1 MAKRGY
7 KQDSEYDEKVVEI
20 KRVSKKTQG
29 GDQMS
34 FTVLAIVGNRKG
46 DLGVGSAKSKNV
58 VTSIKKAVDFARR
71 NMVKLNTTGYTI
83 AHEVRA
89 KCGAASVLV
98 KPAPEGAG
106 LIAGG
111 PVRLV
116 LELAGVKNASAKM
129 LGSNNKLSN
138 VRCTVKALQKLRE

>member
-34 FTVLAIVGNRKG
+34 FTALVILGNRKG

-58 VTSIKKAVDFARR
+58 VSSIRKAVDFARG
-71 NMVKLNTTGYTI
+71 NMVKLKTTGYTI
-83 AHEVRA
+83 SHEVRA
-89 KCGAASVLV
+89 KYGAASVV
-98 KPAPEGAG
+98 IKPAPEGAG

-111 PVRLV
+111 SVRMV

-129 LGSNNKLSN
+129 LGSSNKLSN
-138 VRCTVKALQKLRE
+138 VRCTVRALQKLRE

>member
-7 KQDSEYDEKVVEI
+7 KQNSEYDEKVVEI

-34 FTVLAIVGNRKG
+34 FTALVILGNRKG
-46 DLGVGSAKSKNV
+46 DFGIGSAKSKNV
-58 VTSIKKAVDFARR
+58 VSSIRKAVDFARG
-71 NMVKLNTTGYTI
+71 NMMKLKTTGSTI

-89 KCGAASVLV
+89 KYGAASVV
-98 KPAPEGAG
+98 IKPAPEGTG

-111 PVRLV
+111 SVRLV
-116 LELAGVKNASAKM
+116 LDLAGVKNASAKM
-129 LGSNNKLSN
+129 LGSSNKLSN
-138 VRCTVKALQKLRE
+138 VHCTVKALQKLRE

>member
-20 KRVSKKTQG
+20 RRVSKKTQG

-58 VTSIKKAVDFARR
+58 VTSIKKAVDFARK

-83 AHEVRA
+83 AHEVQA